1 MTEITKEMIEAAK
14 AAYWHEMHHGGGYT
28 DKCYEA
34 AIRAALSTP
43 AAASDVEATAS
54 SHPVSKQGLPLLQ
67 KKGRTETV
75 AGTDHPNFH
84 ESAKLS
90 KSCHENTSKSAAPQ
104 PNTNTVDAEGS
115 E

>member
-14 AAYWHEMHHGGGYT
+14 AAYWHETHHGGGYSE
-28 DKCYEA
+28 KCYEA

-54 SHPVSKQGLPLLQ
+54 SHPVPKQGLPLFHEE
-67 KKGRTETV
+67 GRTETI

-90 KSCHENTSKSAAPQ
+90 KSCHENTRKSAAPARITLAAQGDQ
-104 PNTNTVDAEGS
+104 P
-115 E
+115 